1 MNLRDDNETLD
12 KIKGILN
19 GVAPVEQNE
28 HNDGEEPENARQKT
42 VPDEPGI
49 GANDPEADEGRD
61 VQEVPHDE
69 EEDAEEGVSSEDDS
83 AEVARLSE
91 LLGVPEDQLVLDE
104 ATGKVKIRVKNED
117 GIEMLLDPA
126 QAAQLATKQ
135 KQEPEAKEPVTPELE
150 LEPDELMEAAQL
162 VQKGRMQLEAAKAQI
177 DWESL
182 REENPGEY
190 AAKIAEFQALERELQ
205 QHEQRVAQQ
214 YALYQQ
220 KKAQE
225 EVEKLKKLI
234 PEWQNPSVAK
244 KEAEELV
251 QFLRDKGLT
260 DQQIGA
266 ITDASLIAALRDAML
281 FNKMRGKEVEKPRV
295 KKLKTTRRK
304 ETADLDKK
312 KQQKLRERIR
322 KTGDVKDV
330 AEFLKGKV

>member
-1 MNLRDDNETLD
+1 MNLRDDNDTLD
-12 KIKGILN
+12 KIKGILAGTQQMEPAAN
-19 GVAPVEQNE
+19 FDGEGPEDDRQAAFPDDEGNKTPVEEGNS
-28 HNDGEEPENARQKT
+28 GEEPEE
-42 VPDEPGI
+42 VSGSE
-49 GANDPEADEGRD
+49 EADSG
-61 VQEVPHDE
+61 EV
-69 EEDAEEGVSSEDDS
+69 ASEDES

-135 KQEPEAKEPVTPELE
+135 KSEPKVEDTATSEPE

-162 VQKGRMQLEAAKAQI
+162 VQKGRAQLEAAKAQI

-190 AAKIAEFQALERELQ
+190 AAKLAEFQALERELQ
-205 QHEQRVAQQ
+205 QHEQKVAQQ

-220 KKAQE
+220 KRAQE

-244 KEAEELV
+244 KEAAELV
-251 QFLRDKGLT
+251 QFLKDRSLT
-260 DQQIGA
+260 EQQISA

-281 FNKMRGKEVEKPRV
+281 FNKMRGKEVEKPKV

-312 KQQKLRERIR
+312 KRQKLRERIR
-322 KTGDVKDV
+322 KTGDVRDV
-330 AEFLKGKV
+330 AEFLKGSI

>member
-1 MNLRDDNETLD
+1 MNLRDDHDTLD
-12 KIKGILN
+12 KIKGILAGAQQMEPAAN
-19 GVAPVEQNE
+19 S
-28 HNDGEEPENARQKT
+28 DGEEPEDDRQT
-42 VPDEPGI
+42 AISDEKS
-49 GANDPEADEGRD
+49 NEALS
-61 VQEVPHDE
+61 
-69 EEDAEEGVSSEDDS
+69 EEGSAGEEPEEVQDSEDTDSGEVAVEDES

-126 QAAQLATKQ
+126 QAAQLVTKQ
-135 KQEPEAKEPVTPELE
+135 KPESKTENTATPEPE

-162 VQKGRMQLEAAKAQI
+162 VQKGRAQLEAAKAQI

-190 AAKIAEFQALERELQ
+190 AAKLAEFQALEQELQ

-220 KKAQE
+220 KQAQE

-244 KEAEELV
+244 KEAAELV
-251 QFLRDKGLT
+251 QFLKDRGLT
-260 DQQIGA
+260 EQQISA

-281 FNKMRGKEVEKPRV
+281 FNKMRGKEVEKPKV

-312 KQQKLRERIR
+312 KRQKLRERIR
-322 KTGDVKDV
+322 KTGDVRDV
-330 AEFLKGKV
+330 AEFLKGSI